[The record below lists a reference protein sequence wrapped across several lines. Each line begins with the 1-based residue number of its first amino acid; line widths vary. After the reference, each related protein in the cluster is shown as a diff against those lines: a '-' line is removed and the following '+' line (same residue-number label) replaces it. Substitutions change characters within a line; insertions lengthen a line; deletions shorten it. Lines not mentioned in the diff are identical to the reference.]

1 MKDLSI
7 EELEVMLC
15 SNGYLPPRDEDE
27 LDFFNQMYEGQKT
40 RIEDIGVDID
50 SIVNGTCSIVSSRG
64 YEMQDDEFS
73 HSFVAEILDIK
84 YSMAARNFDK
94 LPKDIFERMKRQHKP
109 KDGDGDL

>member
-7 EELEVMLC
+7 EELEVLLC
-15 SNGYLPPRDEDE
+15 STGYLPPRDEDE
-27 LDFFNQMYEGQKT
+27 LDFFNQMYEGHKT
-40 RIEDIGVDID
+40 RIENIRVDID

-73 HSFVAEILDIK
+73 HSFVAEKMDIK

-109 KDGDGDL
+109 KDADGD

>member
-15 SNGYLPPRDEDE
+15 STGYLPPRDEDE
-27 LDFFNQMYEGQKT
+27 LDFFNQMYERQKT
-40 RIEDIGVDID
+40 RIEDFRVDID
-50 SIVNGTCSIVSSRG
+50 SIVNDTCSIVSSRG
-64 YEMQDDEFS
+64 YEIQDDEFS
-73 HSFVAEILDIK
+73 HSFVAENLDIK

-109 KDGDGDL
+109 KDGDGD